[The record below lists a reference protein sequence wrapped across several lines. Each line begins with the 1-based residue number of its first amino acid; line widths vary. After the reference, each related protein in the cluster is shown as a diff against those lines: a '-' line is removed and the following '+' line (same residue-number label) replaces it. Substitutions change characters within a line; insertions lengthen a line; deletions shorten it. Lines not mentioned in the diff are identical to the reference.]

1 MSGCRFAPRCPVATQ
16 ECLQSE
22 PPIISHAANHWAA
35 CIRPQVTLQ
44 IVAQPALPGAIP
56 GAIPGRSL
64 LQVENLHKRYITARH
79 MLRSATEI
87 SAVRNAEFGIAANE
101 FVGLVGESGS
111 GKSTLAKLLL
121 GLEPPSAGRIVLDG
135 EDVTDC
141 SAHARQVRIA
151 TVQMVFQDP
160 QSALNP
166 RRRVAS
172 IVTQAMEAGR
182 QPAAWD
188 ERIKRAKALLSEM
201 GLSAELAMRYPAQL
215 SGGQRQRINVA
226 RALCKV
232 PKILVADEVVSGLDV
247 SIQAQ
252 LLQLL
257 LRLRDEFQ
265 FAMLFISH
273 DLSVVRH
280 LCSRVLVMYRGEIV
294 EQGPT
299 EAIFAQPQHAHTRAL
314 LSAVP
319 AEH

>member
-1 MSGCRFAPRCPVATQ
+1 
-16 ECLQSE
+16 
-22 PPIISHAANHWAA
+22 
-35 CIRPQVTLQ
+35 
-44 IVAQPALPGAIP
+44 
-56 GAIPGRSL
+56 
-64 LQVENLHKRYITARH
+64 
-79 MLRSATEI
+79 
-87 SAVRNAEFGIAANE
+87 
-101 FVGLVGESGS
+101 
-111 GKSTLAKLLL
+111 
-121 GLEPPSAGRIVLDG
+121 
-135 EDVTDC
+135 
-141 SAHARQVRIA
+141 
-151 TVQMVFQDP
+151 MVFQDP
-160 QSALNP
+160 QSALNL

-280 LCSRVLVMYRGEIV
+280 LCSRVLVMYRSEIV

>member
-1 MSGCRFAPRCPVATQ
+1 M
-16 ECLQSE
+16 
-22 PPIISHAANHWAA
+22 
-35 CIRPQVTLQ
+35 Q
-44 IVAQPALPGAIP
+44 IVAQPALPVAIP
-56 GAIPGRSL
+56 GAIPARSM
-64 LQVENLHKRYITARH
+64 LQVESLHKRYITTRH
-79 MLRSATEI
+79 MLRTATEI
-87 SAVRNAEFGIAANE
+87 IAVRNAEFGIAANE

-160 QSALNP
+160 QSAYP

-172 IVTQAMEAGR
+172 IVTQAMEAGS

-201 GLSAELAMRYPAQL
+201 GISAELAMRYPAQL

-232 PKILVADEVVSGLDV
+232 PKILVADEIVSGLDV